1 MSFALNW
8 IPVVRSSMDVVM
20 NSNIPT
26 LGHGWMGP
34 KEAKIGEGK
43 QHSANSG
50 WSKDKRNKRLTGEH
64 GRPFISSRLL
74 V

>member
-1 MSFALNW
+1 M
-8 IPVVRSSMDVVM
+8 RSSMDVVM

-26 LGHGWMGP
+26 LGHGWMAP

-50 WSKDKRNKRLTGEH
+50 VKTRGIRD
-64 GRPFISSRLL
+64 
-74 V
+74 

>member
-1 MSFALNW
+1 MSVALNW
-8 IPVVRSSMDVVM
+8 IPVMPSSMDVVM

-34 KEAKIGEGK
+34 KEAKTGEGK

-50 WSKDKRNKRLTGEH
+50 GSTDKRNKRLTGEH
-64 GRPFISSRLL
+64 GRPLMSSRLL
-74 V
+74 I